1 MSRSG
6 AIQTVINLFIANL
19 ALSAILLCVL
29 AVPFIPLHPFLDN
42 WVFGNVICH
51 LVPYVLRHHLSFP
64 FAHEDLHMHRYQGT
78 SRTDRARS
86 GARSSGA
93 SPPPC
98 RSSRRKATE
107 SPSIIIVVVIFLVS
121 WLLLHAI
128 SFVNG
133 FYHETS
139 NWEYYPFSF
148 FPIHALAMS
157 FTCYNPFLYAWLNE
171 NVCKEFKE
179 SCQPEGRLVLVV
191 TQSRTRLIAEEESPP
206 CDANYRVICGP
217 RVPRRI
223 RSATNQLYVKD
234 FDTQASNSQ
243 TNWNKFIV

>member
-1 MSRSG
+1 
-6 AIQTVINLFIANL
+6 
-19 ALSAILLCVL
+19 
-29 AVPFIPLHPFLDN
+29 
-42 WVFGNVICH
+42 
-51 LVPYVLRHHLSFP
+51 
-64 FAHEDLHMHRYQGT
+64 MHRYQGT

-133 FYHETS
+133 FYRETS

-179 SCQPEGRLVLVV
+179 SCQPEERLGEWRFECKARFSRRCSSSRELGEYVLVLVLKAGASVANIEAVYTSAAV
-191 TQSRTRLIAEEESPP
+191 TVRTRLIAEEESPP
-206 CDANYRVICGP
+206 CDANYRVI
-217 RVPRRI
+217 
-223 RSATNQLYVKD
+223 
-234 FDTQASNSQ
+234 
-243 TNWNKFIV
+243 W

>member
-1 MSRSG
+1 
-6 AIQTVINLFIANL
+6 
-19 ALSAILLCVL
+19 
-29 AVPFIPLHPFLDN
+29 
-42 WVFGNVICH
+42 
-51 LVPYVLRHHLSFP
+51 
-64 FAHEDLHMHRYQGT
+64 MHRYQGT
-78 SRTDRARS
+78 SRTDMARS

-179 SCQPEGRLVLVV
+179 SCQPEGRLGEWRFECKAISKIQNSRELGEYVLVLVV
-191 TQSRTRLIAEEESPP
+191 TQSRCQCCQYRSGLHLAC
-206 CDANYRVICGP
+206 CDCQDQADR
-217 RVPRRI
+217 RRRI
-223 RSATNQLYVKD
+223 AAL
-234 FDTQASNSQ
+234 
-243 TNWNKFIV
+243 